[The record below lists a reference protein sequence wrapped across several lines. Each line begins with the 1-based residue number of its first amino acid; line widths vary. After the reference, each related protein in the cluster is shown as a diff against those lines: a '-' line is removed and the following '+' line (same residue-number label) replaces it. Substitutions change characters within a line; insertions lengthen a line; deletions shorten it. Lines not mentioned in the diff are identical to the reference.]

1 MLYYDNNNYEHF
13 LRVAR
18 DPKANL
24 ISTIQV
30 LRFNSTFLKIKIIY
44 DFLRSE
50 CFDLHINYTIQFNK
64 QWKSNDL

>member
-1 MLYYDNNNYEHF
+1 MLYYNNNNYENF

-64 QWKSNDL
+64 Q